1 MAQRVSNSVFYKYLS
16 FDHYL
21 AVSTTSN
28 ICGTPVFVGTNS
40 SLFAKTSSISS
51 YTCKYFEWL
60 SSTTGT
66 VTLAFEFR
74 NDAAPWYLDDISVSD
89 GNAELLANGGF
100 ESGSFLPGWTRDIPN
115 GNCTGGTI
123 GAEVIP
129 SSAHS
134 GSYAL
139 RDRCNGLTDQVSQSF
154 TVTTGQ
160 VYFISFWIKGS
171 GSGSGITVSVTLS

>member
-1 MAQRVSNSVFYKYLS
+1 MSV
-16 FDHYL
+16 DRRL
-21 AVSTTSN
+21 AVSTTPN
-28 ICGTPVFVGTNS
+28 ICGTPVSVGTNS
-40 SLFAKTSSISS
+40 SLFAKTSGISS
-51 YTCKYFEWL
+51 YTCKYFEWV

-66 VTLAFEFR
+66 VTLTFEFR

-89 GNAELLANGGF
+89 GSIELLSNGGF

-115 GNCTGGTI
+115 GNCTGGTS

-129 SSAHS
+129 SSVHS
-134 GSYAL
+134 GSYAV
-139 RDRCNGLTDQVSQSF
+139 RDRCSSLADQVSQSF
-154 TVTTGQ
+154 TVMTGQ